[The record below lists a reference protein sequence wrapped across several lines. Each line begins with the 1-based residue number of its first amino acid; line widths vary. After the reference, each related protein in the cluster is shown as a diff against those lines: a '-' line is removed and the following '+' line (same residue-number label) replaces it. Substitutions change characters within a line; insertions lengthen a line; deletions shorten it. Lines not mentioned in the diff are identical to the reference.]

1 MAVKRGDIVLA
12 VHADLGKPRPAVI
25 VQANRFITD
34 ALTVLVCP
42 LTSDI
47 TEGLQLRPIVPSN
60 AGSGLHE
67 RSQIMT
73 DKMLALRSDRIRG
86 LLGSIDSKTS
96 DELDRALLLVLGLA
110 RESSPTSNT

>member
-12 VHADLGKPRPAVI
+12 VHADLGKPRPAVV
-25 VQANRFITD
+25 VQADMFNEN
-34 ALTVLVCP
+34 ALTILVCP

-47 TEGLQLRPIVPSN
+47 AERLPLRPIVP
-60 AGSGLHE
+60 AGPDTGLRE

-86 LLGSIDSKTS
+86 VLGSIDASTG
-96 DELDRALLLVLGLA
+96 DQLDRALLIVLGLA
-110 RESSPTSNT
+110 H

>member
-12 VHADLGKPRPAVI
+12 AHADLGKPRPAVV
-25 VQANRFITD
+25 VQADRFNENAMTI
-34 ALTVLVCP
+34 LVCP

-47 TEGLQLRPIVPSN
+47 TERLSLRPFVP
-60 AGSGLHE
+60 AGPDTGLRE

-86 LLGSIDSKTS
+86 VLGSIDASTG
-96 DELDRALLLVLGLA
+96 DQLDRALLIVLGLA
-110 RESSPTSNT
+110 H